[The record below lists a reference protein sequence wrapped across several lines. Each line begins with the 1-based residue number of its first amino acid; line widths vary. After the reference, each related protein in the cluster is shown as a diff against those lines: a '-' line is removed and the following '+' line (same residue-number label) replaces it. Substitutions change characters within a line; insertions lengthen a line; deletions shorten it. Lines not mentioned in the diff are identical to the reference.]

1 MTEEVSDLIKIA
13 IADDQ
18 VLFRDMLSIILKQ
31 DPTFDVLES
40 VGDGN
45 EILRLCAE
53 EKPDIVLL
61 DVKMPGADGIFAL
74 LKIKEYYPQ
83 MKVIMLTT
91 FEEEEYI
98 LKACTHA
105 ADGYILKDTK
115 PETLINTVKCVYD
128 GLFVIHRS
136 VQEFMAKQLAKAA
149 EAEKASDR
157 MDAFFDFDSVDLKIL
172 KLLSL
177 GKNNAEI
184 AKDINYSEGTIKNH
198 ISRMLDITEL
208 KDRTQLAIFALQN
221 GIA

>member
-1 MTEEVSDLIKIA
+1 MLKIA

-18 VLFRDMLSIILKQ
+18 VLFRDMLRIILTQ
-31 DPTFDVLES
+31 DPTFEVIGS
-40 VGDGN
+40 ASDGN
-45 EILRLCAE
+45 EMLQLCAE
-53 EKPDIVLL
+53 NPPDIVLL

-74 LKIKEYYPQ
+74 LKIKEKYPQ

-98 LKACTHA
+98 FKACTNA

-115 PETLINTVKCVYD
+115 PETLINTVKCVND
-128 GLFVIHRS
+128 GLFVMHRS
-136 VQEFMAKQLAKAA
+136 VQQFMAKQLTKVLQS
-149 EAEKASDR
+149 EKITEVADEL
-157 MDAFFDFDSVDLKIL
+157 FNFDVIDVKIL

-177 GKNNAEI
+177 GKSNAEI
-184 AKDINYSEGTIKNH
+184 AQGLNYAEGTIKNR

-221 GIA
+221 GII